1 MNYFSNRAPAL
12 IAFCL
17 VFCACEQQPPETP
30 PEIELGGTAD
40 FAKIGK
46 YATRPLSGN
55 YRLTANITVASWTP
69 PGSGRPFTGTFNGA
83 GHTVTI
89 TGGANGLFDTLS
101 GATVRNL
108 NVDVRAAK
116 TGGSLGGVAAYA
128 TGSLIENCTARVTFT
143 LTSNSHNNS
152 AGGIVGTMGG
162 NSTVR
167 GCTASG
173 AITLTAPLTG
183 EGDSSTF
190 MVYAGGIAGY
200 SGTPGLAGS
209 NESGC
214 LIEGSSWTGGTV
226 SVESAYPYAG
236 GVVGYN
242 YSGAA
247 VRRCW
252 SSGAVRAAGG
262 NLPYAG
268 GVAGYNSRI
277 DGVKGTPSTIADCY
291 STAAVTAVSSSR
303 AALAGGVAGANAA
316 GAVISRCYATGAVT
330 AQVNGAGTNNLGGS
344 VGVMVAANAG
354 GIAGAQYVT
363 GERNTRPTIEHC
375 AALNVSITG
384 VDSSDPPSGAVWNI
398 YRIAGAGSPAG
409 EDTGVF
415 TNNTAWSGMVI
426 TNHASSVASDANGK
440 DGADCGQKPAQTA
453 YTALGWDFGGV
464 WRMSGGYP
472 VLR

>member
-1 MNYFSNRAPAL
+1 
-12 IAFCL
+12 
-17 VFCACEQQPPETP
+17 
-30 PEIELGGTAD
+30 
-40 FAKIGK
+40 
-46 YATRPLSGN
+46 
-55 YRLTANITVASWTP
+55 
-69 PGSGRPFTGTFNGA
+69 
-83 GHTVTI
+83 
-89 TGGANGLFDTLS
+89 
-101 GATVRNL
+101 
-108 NVDVRAAK
+108 
-116 TGGSLGGVAAYA
+116 
-128 TGSLIENCTARVTFT
+128 IENCTARVTFT

-200 SGTPGLAGS
+200 SGTPGLPGS

-214 LIEGSSWTGGTV
+214 LIEGSNWTSGTV

-252 SSGAVRAAGG
+252 SSGTVRATGG

-277 DGVKGTPSTIADCY
+277 DGGVKGTPSTIADCY

-316 GAVISRCYATGAVT
+316 GALIARCYATGAVT
-330 AQVNGAGTNNLGGS
+330 ARVNGAGTDNLGGS

-363 GERNTRPTIEHC
+363 GERNTRPTIERC
-375 AALNVSITG
+375 AALNSSITG
-384 VDSSDPPSGAVWNI
+384 EDSSTGAVWNI
-398 YRIAGAGSPAG
+398 YRIAGAGTPG
-409 EDTGVF
+409 NDTGVF
-415 TNNTAWSGMVI
+415 TNNTARTGMNI
-426 TNHASSVASDANGK
+426 PHHASSVASDANGK
-440 DGADCGQKPAQTA
+440 DGADCEQKPVQAA

-464 WRMSGGYP
+464 WRMSNGYP